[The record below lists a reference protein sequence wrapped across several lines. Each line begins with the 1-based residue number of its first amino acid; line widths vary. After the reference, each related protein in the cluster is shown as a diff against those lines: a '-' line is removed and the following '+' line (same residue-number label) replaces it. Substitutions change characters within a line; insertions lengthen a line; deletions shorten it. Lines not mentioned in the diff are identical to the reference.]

1 MTMNRIEA
9 ITAARTAPRT
19 MLRLLSCLALALGLS
34 LAEGSAQTAKYPD
47 KPIKVL
53 VGFSAGGGTDVVARI
68 LAQKMTES
76 LGQTVVV
83 ENRSGASGMIAGEAV
98 ARSAPDGY
106 TLMMGTQT
114 TFAVA
119 PTLYRKTSLDPTR
132 DFAGVAMSAISPLV
146 LVLHPSVPAQSVAD
160 VIAMAKAR
168 PGAINFGSGGLG
180 TTPHMTGE
188 LFLSVAGIKMAHV
201 AYRGEAPAI
210 NDLIGGQIPLMFA
223 NLSAVVG
230 NIKAGQLRALAVTSA
245 KRAPAVP
252 DVPTLAEAGLPGVEA
267 ATWFALVAPAGTPR
281 DVRARLNAEVKRALD
296 LPDVKQR
303 FADLGMTAE
312 DSTPE
317 SLDAYIKSEIAKW
330 TRVIKEADIRAPE

>member
-1 MTMNRIEA
+1 MKMNRIDA
-9 ITAARTAPRT
+9 VAALRAVRTS
-19 MLRLLSCLALALGLS
+19 LRLLLCLALATSLS
-34 LAEGSAQTAKYPD
+34 LAEGSAQTTKYPD
-47 KPIKVL
+47 RPVKVL
-53 VGFSAGGGTDVVARI
+53 VGFSAGGGTDVIARI

-98 ARSAPDGY
+98 AKSAPDGY

-119 PTLYRKTSLDPTR
+119 PTLYRKTSLDPAR

-146 LVLHPSVPAQSVAD
+146 LVVHPSVSAQSVAD
-160 VIAMAKAR
+160 LIAMAKAR

-252 DVPTLAEAGLPGVEA
+252 DVPTLAEAGLPGFEA
-267 ATWFALVAPAGTPR
+267 ATWFALVAPAGTPH

-317 SLDAYIKSEIAKW
+317 RLDAYIKSEIAKW
-330 TRVIKEADIRAPE
+330 TKVIKEADIRAPE

>member
-1 MTMNRIEA
+1 
-9 ITAARTAPRT
+9 
-19 MLRLLSCLALALGLS
+19 
-34 LAEGSAQTAKYPD
+34 
-47 KPIKVL
+47 
-53 VGFSAGGGTDVVARI
+53 
-68 LAQKMTES
+68 
-76 LGQTVVV
+76 
-83 ENRSGASGMIAGEAV
+83 MIAGEAV
-98 ARSAPDGY
+98 AKSAPDGY
-106 TLMMGTQT
+106 TLMMGSQT

-119 PTLYRKTSLDPTR
+119 PTLYRKTSLDPAR
-132 DFAGVAMSAISPLV
+132 DFAGVAMSAVSPLV
-146 LVLHPSVPAQSVAD
+146 LVVHPSTAAQSVAD
-160 VIAMAKAR
+160 LIAMAKAK

-223 NLSAVVG
+223 NLSAVIG

-252 DVPTLAEAGLPGVEA
+252 DVPTLAEAGLPGFEA
-267 ATWFALVAPAGTPR
+267 ATWFAHCCASRHA
-281 DVRARLNAEVKRALD
+281 DEVRTRLNAEVKRALD
-296 LPDVKQR
+296 LPDVRQR

-317 SLDAYIKSEIAKW
+317 SLDAYIKSEIVKW
-330 TRVIKEADIRAPE
+330 TKVIREADIRAPE